1 MPYFAGEYAAAPS
14 PPRRRRAADATPNS
28 IIEQPTIL
36 TVLATNIT
44 WPLGIASANAPTNG
58 ASTTYETVKKNFSI
72 GVSHAGESSNAQYRD
87 RRDEQRIVGER
98 REKLRRHD
106 DEKTERHEG
115 DAGPLIG
122 GELYTIV

>member
-1 MPYFAGEYAAAPS
+1 MQS
-14 PPRRRRAADATPNS
+14 ADATPNS
-28 IIEQPTIL
+28 IIEQPTTL
-36 TVLATNIT
+36 TVFDTNIT

-58 ASTTYETVKKNFSI
+58 ASTTYETVKNSFSI
-72 GVSHAGESSNAQYRD
+72 GVSHAGESSQCKCRD
-87 RRDEQRIVGER
+87 RGHEQSIVGQR

-106 DEKTERHEG
+106 DVKTERHEG